1 VMLPVCNGMKT
12 VCRYPNQGIF
22 WETIIRVAQ
31 LTGDTSHIYTV
42 SEANA
47 NASFWDTGSFLG
59 PAEYRIFSG
68 AVLGLWNDDI
78 GIC

>member
-1 VMLPVCNGMKT
+1 MVRKWFPSNLIK
-12 VCRYPNQGIF
+12 GIF

-47 NASFWDTGSFLG
+47 NASFNEAGSFLG
-59 PAEYRIFSG
+59 PKEYREFSG

-78 GIC
+78 GWWGMTRNL